1 MGPTSLPLRNGIS
14 KTNPAM
20 MMMTTSKMDLFTNYP
35 EDVDVVEDMSKLKMV
50 GSASNVDWLCQRE
63 NTCEVIMKSAW
74 VVEKYC
80 PMYPKIW
87 SLWVA
92 KKEAL
97 KGKPKKKELLLMQ
110 RKLNMKMK
118 TFSNALVAS
127 MFIGMYLFRQ
137 YLSFLKIKQKLII
150 CAKYDDF
157 Q

>member
-1 MGPTSLPLRNGIS
+1 
-14 KTNPAM
+14 
-20 MMMTTSKMDLFTNYP
+20 
-35 EDVDVVEDMSKLKMV
+35 MV
-50 GSASNVDWLCQRE
+50 GSASNADWLCQRE

-157 Q
+157 QVK